1 MPSRRQVGEG
11 FAAWETVRV
20 IEARRRRAEE
30 QARQAQGNAVMVE
43 QGAVQESDDI
53 GHTRG
58 RTLSRGN
65 SSVRSRSVST
75 PATRRRRQRERER
88 AESRARSTVRGEGET
103 WASRTEEEGSL
114 IIACC
119 DQTVKFF
126 EVWAG
131 KSKGSGGGKG
141 LGSRPGVLGGSRIL
155 EGWCEGIGELGG
167 AYRMGRWSDEV
178 ESIR

>member
-1 MPSRRQVGEG
+1 M
-11 FAAWETVRV
+11 
-20 IEARRRRAEE
+20 AEE
-30 QARQAQGNAVMVE
+30 GPEQDWEDEGQA
-43 QGAVQESDDI
+43 
-53 GHTRG
+53 RG

-65 SSVRSRSVST
+65 SSMRPRSVST
-75 PATRRRRQRERER
+75 PASRRRRQRERAR
-88 AESRARSTVRGEGET
+88 AQSRARSTIRGEGET

-131 KSKGSGGGKG
+131 KSKGRGGDKG

-167 AYRMGRWSDEV
+167 AYREGRWSEEV

>member
-30 QARQAQGNAVMVE
+30 ETRQARRAADMTGAAPEQDPGDLDQA
-43 QGAVQESDDI
+43 
-53 GHTRG
+53 RG
-58 RTLSRGN
+58 RRLSRDT
-65 SSVRSRSVST
+65 SSVRSRTVST
-75 PATRRRRQRERER
+75 PASRRRRQRERER
-88 AESRARSTVRGEGET
+88 AQSRARSTIRGEGET

-131 KSKGSGGGKG
+131 KSKGRRGDKG

-155 EGWCEGIGELGG
+155 EGWCERIGELGG
-167 AYRMGRWSDEV
+167 AYREGRWSEEA

>member
-1 MPSRRQVGEG
+1 M
-11 FAAWETVRV
+11 
-20 IEARRRRAEE
+20 AEE
-30 QARQAQGNAVMVE
+30 GSER
-43 QGAVQESDDI
+43 ESQDQP
-53 GHTRG
+53 RG
-58 RTLSRGN
+58 RTLSRGD
-65 SSVRSRSVST
+65 SSMRSRSVSN
-75 PATRRRRQRERER
+75 PASRRRRQRERER
-88 AESRARSTVRGEGET
+88 AQSRARSTIRGEGET

-131 KSKGSGGGKG
+131 KSKGRGGDKG

-167 AYRMGRWSDEV
+167 QYRQGRWSEEA